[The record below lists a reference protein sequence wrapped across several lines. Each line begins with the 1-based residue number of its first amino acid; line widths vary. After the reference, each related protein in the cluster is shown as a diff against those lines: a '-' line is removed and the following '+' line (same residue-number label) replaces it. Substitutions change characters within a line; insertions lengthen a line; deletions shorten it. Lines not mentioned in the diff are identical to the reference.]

1 MNVQTQYP
9 KNGTQSSSQDQ
20 QLVIILNK
28 QLIKKIAKVAFVI
41 VCIGLMIR
49 LLPIFMPIL
58 LPLLVSLV
66 LSLLLTPLVDRL
78 ENLGINRGAAV
89 GMIFV
94 VFGGLVIIGIKVLLP
109 IVGQEIQ
116 TLSQVLA
123 NQDSQTVIDKIQ
135 LTLTQRIPI
144 LKNPEIARE
153 VSARLHNL
161 FTSLV
166 SKSLNMIFAIIS
178 SFTLIVTVPFITF
191 FFLKDGYSI
200 KKFIIQSVP
209 NRYFELSLNL
219 LYKTNLQLG
228 NYIRGQLLVSSI
240 VGTLSV
246 IALYSLKV
254 PYYFIIGMIA
264 GLANMI
270 PYFGPI
276 VGAMPAILVAVVENG
291 TAGSVMGIVI
301 AFAMIQLLDNVLI
314 SPVIVSR
321 SVQIHPLLVIIIIL
335 IGGNIGGIFGML
347 VAIPTFAIAQVI
359 VKEIVWSFKH
369 YRLSI

>member
-1 MNVQTQYP
+1 MNLNTQHP
-9 KNGTQSSSQDQ
+9 KNGTPNPSPDQ

-28 QLIKKIAKVAFVI
+28 QLIKKIVKVLLVI
-41 VCIGLMIR
+41 LSVGAMIR

-66 LSLLLTPLVDRL
+66 ISLLLTPLVDKL

-89 GMIFV
+89 GILFI
-94 VFGGLVIIGIKVLLP
+94 VFGGLIIVGIKLLLP
-109 IVGQEIQ
+109 TLNHEIQ

-123 NQDSQTVIDKIQ
+123 SQDSETVIDKIQ
-135 LTLTQRIPI
+135 MTLTHRIPI

-153 VSARLHNL
+153 VSARLHDL

-166 SKSLNMIFAIIS
+166 RKSLNMIFAIIS

-191 FFLKDGYSI
+191 FFLKDGYNI

-240 VGTLSV
+240 VGSLSI

-254 PYYFIIGMIA
+254 PYCFVIGIIA

-276 VGAMPAILVAVVENG
+276 VGALPAILVAVVENG
-291 TAGSVMGIVI
+291 TAGSVIGIII

-321 SVQIHPLLVIIIIL
+321 SVQIHPLLVIIVIL
-335 IGGNIGGIFGML
+335 LGGNIGGIFGML
-347 VAIPTFAIAQVI
+347 VAIPAFAVAQVI